1 MGLSLLILVAFIG
14 TAGLR
19 LVLPFVTYFLRED
32 LSTTMVGIALI
43 TAGFMLA
50 RAISSMISGTIIEK
64 TGKVLLTVVVGMILN
79 IVIIGMYSL
88 VSNWIEAII
97 LRILQGFL
105 SGMTWPL
112 IQLIVA
118 LASPKHLRGRILT
131 LYFAVGSL
139 GIFFGNAIYA
149 LIYKA
154 SMEYGLFISMCMFL
168 LSTVLVIISIR
179 ILDFKYTPKPELS
192 VVPSERIIS
201 GEKRLTL
208 PVFIGGFAIA
218 YGSVVT
224 IGSIAYVYLYEV
236 FSIPKPITA
245 LILGASGVVG
255 ILSSLVLGWIADK
268 RSEILAISIP
278 LVAIILAPVLLLIK
292 NMELLLISI
301 ILIAIAIKAY
311 TPLSRRIVAVHTN
324 RAAIGIGKINAIM
337 NIGVSIGHLIFGILY
352 DTIRP
357 LTYPISTIEI
367 VLPSIILSIA
377 SPLALTSLMMLI
389 RSSKR

>member
-14 TAGLR
+14 TASLR

-32 LSTTMVGIALI
+32 LSATMVGIASI
-43 TAGFMLA
+43 TAGFMLT
-50 RAISSMISGTIIEK
+50 RAISSIISSTIVEE
-64 TGKVLLTVVVGMILN
+64 TGKVLLTVVVGMTLN

-97 LRILQGFL
+97 LRIFQGFL

-149 LIYKA
+149 LIYDA
-154 SMEYGLFISMCMFL
+154 SMEYGLFISICMLL
-168 LSTVLVIISIR
+168 LSIALVIISIR
-179 ILDFKYTPKPELS
+179 ILDFKYIPKPELS
-192 VVPSERIIS
+192 IKPSERITS
-201 GEKRLTL
+201 RVRELTL
-208 PVFIGGFAIA
+208 SVFIGGFAIA

-236 FSIPKPITA
+236 FSVPKPITA
-245 LILGASGVVG
+245 LILGTSGVVG

-268 RSEILAISIP
+268 KSEVLAISIP

-292 NMELLLISI
+292 NTELLLVSI

-311 TPLSRRIVAVHTN
+311 TPLSRRVIAVHTD
-324 RAAIGIGKINAIM
+324 RPASGIGRVNAIM
-337 NIGVSIGHLIFGILY
+337 NMGISVGHLIFGVSY
-352 DTIRP
+352 DTIHP
-357 LTYPISTIEI
+357 LTYSISMVEI
-367 VLPSIILSIA
+367 VLPSIVLLIA
-377 SPLALTSLMMLI
+377 SPLALVSLVMLI
-389 RSSKR
+389 RGFKR